1 MYPHWPSSTIR
12 INKTWLHVKKRSKK
26 VMNHVI
32 FSQPTNRTYCLNM
45 AISKE
50 KNNLDH
56 MASFGAFFLQKTFV

>member
-1 MYPHWPSSTIR
+1 
-12 INKTWLHVKKRSKK
+12 
-26 VMNHVI
+26 MNHVI